1 MPMSEVAELLEGR
14 PGGILL
20 VADHASNRL
29 PQGADLGISRALL
42 DDHIAVD
49 IGVDPLARA
58 LARRLGCPAVIARY
72 SRLFVD
78 LNRDPDEP
86 AAIPA
91 LSDGHAISANQT
103 LSREEREARIAHFWM
118 PYHAV
123 LAAAIER
130 LRPAMLLNLHSF
142 TPRLASRPEEQR
154 PWEIGILY
162 NGDDRAA
169 RLAIPAFRESGVV
182 TGDNEPYSG
191 RMLNA
196 TMNRHAEARHLPYL
210 GIEVRQDLIAAD
222 AGVTHWCERIAAV
235 VEGIAAALPER
246 A

>member
-196 TMNRHAEARHLPYL
+196 TMNRHAEAERRPYL
-210 GIEVRQDLIAAD
+210 GIEVRQDQIDDETGQTAWAERL
-222 AGVTHWCERIAAV
+222 TRIANEV
-235 VEGIAAALPER
+235 ALTLE
-246 A
+246 